1 MNIPLNTCGQT
12 EPPRSSGE
20 ENQFPDQIA
29 DRSNSP
35 FHPSEENKVSGQL
48 LSYINIFNSSFS
60 SSLHTSVCDVIFF
73 LHYSYD
79 LGGKSDQQSLS
90 CSHVN
95 VLQFVTSDQLF
106 GDQNYF

>member
-1 MNIPLNTCGQT
+1 MNIPLNTCGQR

-20 ENQFPDQIA
+20 ETLFQDRRA

-35 FHPSEENKVSGQL
+35 FHPSEENEVRGQL
-48 LSYINIFNSSFS
+48 LRYINIFNSSFS
-60 SSLHTSVCDVIFF
+60 SSLHTSVCDMIFF

-79 LGGKSDQQSLS
+79 LSGKSDHQSFS

-95 VLQFVTSDQLF
+95 VLQFVSSDQLF
-106 GDQNYF
+106 GNQNLF